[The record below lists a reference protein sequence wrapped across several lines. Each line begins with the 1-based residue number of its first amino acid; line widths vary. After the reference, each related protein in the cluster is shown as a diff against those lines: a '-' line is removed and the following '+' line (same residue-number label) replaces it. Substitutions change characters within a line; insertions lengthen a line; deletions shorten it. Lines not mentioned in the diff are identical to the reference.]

1 MLKNNFYSQG
11 PFTGAS
17 MNPARSFAPAL
28 WNGNFAHHW
37 IYWIGPLTAAAITS
51 VVYKAVF
58 RREVPAE
65 KPISK
70 LRAMEEVPL
79 S

>member
-1 MLKNNFYSQG
+1 
-11 PFTGAS
+11 

-28 WNGNFAHHW
+28 WNYDFVDHW
-37 IYWIGPLTAAAITS
+37 IYWIGPILSAVITS

-58 RREVPAE
+58 RREVPEE
-65 KPISK
+65 KPHSK
-70 LRAMEEVPL
+70 LRAMEEIPL